1 MEKRIIIKDVCL
13 RKSPINS
20 QAVGRSLSACSMH
33 QMFVEIED
41 DEYGDIT
48 DDNQSQL
55 G

>member
-1 MEKRIIIKDVCL
+1 MCL

-20 QAVGRSLSACSMH
+20 QAAGRPLSACSMH

>member
-1 MEKRIIIKDVCL
+1 MEKRILIKELCL
-13 RKSPINS
+13 RKSPIN
-20 QAVGRSLSACSMH
+20 RPLSACSMH